1 MRDFSPMKTSRLRIL
16 CILFALWL
24 PTQALA
30 GALAACIS
38 LQSDPVSTAVP
49 GALVSGAMVSETA
62 EPDCHG
68 HSSAASDILS
78 VTDDATMTGSDHQH
92 TQTCFHCDGHCNS
105 VQNLTLPSLAILFV
119 DRTDT
124 QVFSLKSATR
134 AGFTNT
140 PQRPPAY
147 FLSV

>member
-1 MRDFSPMKTSRLRIL
+1 MKPSRLRIL

-38 LQSDPVSTAVP
+38 LQSDPVSDPVP
-49 GALVSGAMVSETA
+49 GAMVAGAMVSETA

-68 HSSAASDILS
+68 HSSAASDNLS
-78 VTDDATMTGSDHQH
+78 VTDDAAMTGSSHQH
-92 TQTCFHCDGHCNS
+92 AQTCFHCDGHCNS
-105 VQNLTLPSLAILFV
+105 VQNLTLPPLAILFV

-124 QVFSLKSATR
+124 LVFSPKSATR

-147 FLSV
+147 LLSA

>member
-1 MRDFSPMKTSRLRIL
+1 MRDFALMKPSRLRIL

-38 LQSDPVSTAVP
+38 LETDLLS
-49 GALVSGAMVSETA
+49 GALPGAMVSEAA

-68 HSSAASDILS
+68 HSPAESDKSSAAHIAIPDS
-78 VTDDATMTGSDHQH
+78 GHQH

-105 VQNLTLPSLAILFV
+105 VQNLNLPSLAILFV

-124 QVFSLKSATR
+124 LVFSLKSATR

-147 FLSV
+147 LLSV